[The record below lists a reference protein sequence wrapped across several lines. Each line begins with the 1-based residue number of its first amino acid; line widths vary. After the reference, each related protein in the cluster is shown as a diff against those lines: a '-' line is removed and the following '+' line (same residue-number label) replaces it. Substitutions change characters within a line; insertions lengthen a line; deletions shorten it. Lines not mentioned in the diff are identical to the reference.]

1 MTENHE
7 MQKTPSMSAPSTEPS
22 KVESQDDTRMS
33 RRKALLGALFA
44 GAAITSKTAEAS
56 DANCSCLPAP
66 DCNAVC
72 PNGGSPRGDG
82 TQACDCF
89 ENPPMPTLAQVA
101 YTGKYADLLD
111 KPRHAASDQENGDAL
126 NAKRWN
132 GVELRK
138 NYNSSATQILVFS
151 GGYVDYINKS
161 DISGQL
167 PVIGAKVVTG
177 SNTLSSDGRGN
188 KTEKY
193 PAVKRDEYGRVVE
206 VGWHVHSYN
215 CNCDCNCCDDN
226 GCFVSARLRTTKGVK
241 HVKDLRIGDRLIGI
255 DGVHT
260 IVGMVTNRLY
270 GRKATSP
277 ISDATVVLTEDHVVI
292 VNGKPVTQSEEMI
305 ERNKI
310 VLTDDSNGVQ
320 GKYVWPFMNLQIQVS
335 PESFENIEM
344 PESTVT
350 YTPIVEGG
358 HWGMTES
365 GTSVLL
371 CRALE
376 D

>member
-1 MTENHE
+1 
-7 MQKTPSMSAPSTEPS
+7 
-22 KVESQDDTRMS
+22 MS

-138 NYNSSATQILVFS
+138 NYNSSATQIPVFS
-151 GGYVDYINKS
+151 GGYLDYINKA

-167 PVIGAKVVTG
+167 PQIGAKTYTVAVG
-177 SNTLSSDGRGN
+177 NGWKLSV
-188 KTEKY
+188 E
-193 PAVKRDEYGRVVE
+193 RDAYGRVANFE
-206 VGWHVHSYN
+206 SWNTN
-215 CNCDCNCCDDN
+215 CNCCNCGDDSN
-226 GCFVSARLRTTKGVK
+226 CFIVARLKTTKGFK
-241 HVKDLRIGDRLIGI
+241 DVKDIQVGEKLVGI
-255 DGVHT
+255 DGIH
-260 IVGMVTNRLY
+260 
-270 GRKATSP
+270 
-277 ISDATVVLTEDHVVI
+277 TVVAVVKGTLNARQAVRPVNSKGAELWLTEEHVVLNDSKLK
-292 VNGKPVTQSEEMI
+292 VFCEDGRRKGVRPVVAENGIQGVYVSAWMAKMLDVDSEAFEI
-305 ERNKI
+305 KK
-310 VLTDDSNGVQ
+310 L
-320 GKYVWPFMNLQIQVS
+320 
-335 PESFENIEM
+335 PED
-344 PESTVT
+344 TTT
-350 YTPIVEGG
+350 YTLIVDRG
-358 HWGMTES
+358 HWGMAED

-371 CRALE
+371 CEML
-376 D
+376 

>member
-101 YTGKYADLLD
+101 YTGKYTDLLD
-111 KPRHAASDQENGDAL
+111 KPKHAASDQENGDAL

-138 NYNSSATQILVFS
+138 NYNSSATQIPVFS
-151 GGYVDYINKS
+151 GGYLDYINRS

-167 PVIGAKVVTG
+167 PVIGAKVMWG
-177 SNTLSSDGRGN
+177 SDILSSEGDGN
-188 KTEKY
+188 KASYQT
-193 PAVKRDEYGRVVE
+193 AVKRDQYGRVE
-206 VGWHVHSYN
+206 QVGYHATRYN
-215 CNCDCNCCDDN
+215 CNCCNCGDDSN
-226 GCFVSARLRTTKGVK
+226 CFIVARLKTTKGFK
-241 HVKDLRIGDRLIGI
+241 DVKDIQVGEKLVGI
-255 DGVHT
+255 DGIH
-260 IVGMVTNRLY
+260 
-270 GRKATSP
+270 
-277 ISDATVVLTEDHVVI
+277 TVVAVVKGTLNARQAVRPVNSKDSELWLTEEHVVLNDSKLK
-292 VNGKPVTQSEEMI
+292 VFCEDGRRKGARPVVSENGIQGVYVSAWMAKMLDVDSEAFEI
-305 ERNKI
+305 KK
-310 VLTDDSNGVQ
+310 L
-320 GKYVWPFMNLQIQVS
+320 
-335 PESFENIEM
+335 PED
-344 PESTVT
+344 TTT
-350 YTPIVEGG
+350 YTLIVDRG
-358 HWGMTES
+358 HWGMAED

-371 CRALE
+371 CEML
-376 D
+376 